1 MLKKLLNSPVFLVA
15 SVVVIAAAAATL
27 SPRTKS
33 LVEAA
38 ADSTSPRSI
47 PLSEQWTVV
56 SVADGDTITV
66 KRGAET
72 KKIRFCGIDA
82 PETPKPGKPGQPFG
96 NEAREKLRSLV
107 ATAKNQVIIIP
118 VETDRYGRTVAEVMA
133 YGKGD
138 VEVSFQEEMLK
149 SGMARVYPAFVA
161 KCPNA
166 EVFKRAEEIAKSKNL
181 GVWGDSS
188 SIPPW
193 EFRKQQRHNK
203 GS

>member
-1 MLKKLLNSPVFLVA
+1 MLKKLLNSPVFLLA
-15 SVVVIAAAAATL
+15 SIAVIALAAAH
-27 SPRTKS
+27 SPKTKS
-33 LVEAA
+33 LIEAA
-38 ADSTSPRSI
+38 ADSTSPRAI
-47 PLSEQWTVV
+47 ALSEQWTVV

-66 KRGAET
+66 KRGSET
-72 KKIRFCGIDA
+72 TKIRFCGIDA
-82 PETPKPGKPGQPFG
+82 PETAKSGKPGQPFG

-133 YGKGD
+133 SGKGD

-149 SGMARVYPAFVA
+149 SGMARVYPAFVD
-161 KCPNA
+161 KCPNKEA
-166 EVFKRAEEIAKSKNL
+166 FKLAEEIGKSKRL
-181 GVWGDSS
+181 GIWGDSS